1 MKSGAFFSSPLQRIS
16 AFLASAI
23 LICTLS
29 GCTTYYQ
36 QNAAFHQAIAAGEY
50 RDAIEHLEKD
60 RAASRGRNRLLYYL
74 EKGTAF
80 HMAGEY
86 SASNDMFENAYLFV
100 EDFMRNYGLQ
110 TLSFITNPAVVPY
123 PGEDFERVQIHYFKA
138 LNHALSGYM
147 ADALVECRRLNIKL
161 KDINDRYDAGKRNHY
176 SGDAFAWNLM
186 GILFD
191 ASNEYNNAFI
201 SYRNAVNIYE
211 TDYLAHYNVP
221 VPRQLIHDM
230 LTAAHNA
237 RMQQDYAFNREK
249 YAPAFAP
256 PEKNRETGDI
266 IVFWNNGLGPIKT
279 EDSLNFFL
287 QRGAGGVLMFV
298 NEEQNFWLAVPSTSS
313 GSGNL
318 TDLKF
323 IRMALP
329 RYVERPPLFV
339 SCRVTINSRDYELE
353 KAQDLNAIAFL
364 NLRDRMGRELGRAL
378 LRLALKYGIEE
389 AVRKQDDAAGL
400 MVSIINALTEKADTR
415 NWQTLPHDIHYARIS
430 LDPGQYQLVFS
441 RITRTGDQ
449 YDITRNVVVERGKT
463 SFVTLFDPL
472 TAPLAY

>member
-1 MKSGAFFSSPLQRIS
+1 MKSGVFFISLLNRIS
-16 AFLASAI
+16 ACLASAI
-23 LICTLS
+23 IVCVLS

-36 QNAAFHQAIAAGEY
+36 QNTAFHQAIAAGEY
-50 RDAIEHLEKD
+50 RDAIDHLEKD
-60 RAASRGRNRLLYYL
+60 RAARRGRNRLLYYL
-74 EKGTAF
+74 EKGTAL

-86 SASNDMFENAYLFV
+86 TASNDMFENAYLFI
-100 EDFMRNYGLQ
+100 EEFMRNYGLE

-138 LNHALSGYM
+138 LNHILSGYLS
-147 ADALVECRRLNIKL
+147 DALVECRRLNIKL
-161 KDINDRYDAGKRNHY
+161 KEINDRYDAGKRNHY

-191 ASNEYNNAFI
+191 ASKEYNNAFI

-211 TDYLAHYNVP
+211 TDYLSHYNVP
-221 VPRQLIHDM
+221 VPRQLILDM
-230 LTAAHNA
+230 LAAAYNA
-237 RMQQDYAFNREK
+237 GMQQDYAFYREK
-249 YAPAFAP
+249 YAPAFTP
-256 PEKNRETGDI
+256 PEKNRGTGDI

-298 NEEQNFWLAVPSTSS
+298 NEEQDFWLPVPPVGRGT
-313 GSGNL
+313 GDL

-339 SCRVTINSRDYELE
+339 DCRVTINSREYELE

-389 AVRKQDDAAGL
+389 AVRNENEAAGL

-415 NWQTLPHDIHYARIS
+415 NWQTLPYHIHYARIS

-441 RITRTGDQ
+441 RMTRTGDR
-449 YDITRNVVVERGKT
+449 YDVTRTVTVEQGDT
-463 SFVTLFDPL
+463 AFVTLFDPL
-472 TAPLAY
+472 TASFAY